1 MVYSGGDACHLCRV
15 GHFRPPARWYLC
27 CAPQPA
33 SRSSSISRVR
43 RTGQQGRLS
52 LSAGRQRRHQPGAVA
67 ARGPFTLGSH
77 TRPAPTCSVF
87 APAACLPAFHAE
99 ITWIFVAATIVAVFV
114 AYGERLAPLVQG
126 PVQPAGTPRLLTGTQ
141 LRQCASACSGP
152 PFTAKPP
159 RFNEPTI
166 GILPACGTQRA
177 HNGGSR
183 SVCRHWC

>member
-1 MVYSGGDACHLCRV
+1 MGTLVTCAERGTSAPLRDGTSAVPRSQPHAAAASAGCAGRGSRAACPSLRAGSGGTSQGRSPHAVLLRWV
-15 GHFRPPARWYLC
+15 PTPVPPPPALYLLLL
-27 CAPQPA
+27 P
-33 SRSSSISRVR
+33 
-43 RTGQQGRLS
+43 
-52 LSAGRQRRHQPGAVA
+52 
-67 ARGPFTLGSH
+67 
-77 TRPAPTCSVF
+77 
-87 APAACLPAFHAE
+87 ACLPAFHAE

-141 LRQCASACSGP
+141 LRQCASTCSGP

-159 RFNEPTI
+159 RLNEPTI